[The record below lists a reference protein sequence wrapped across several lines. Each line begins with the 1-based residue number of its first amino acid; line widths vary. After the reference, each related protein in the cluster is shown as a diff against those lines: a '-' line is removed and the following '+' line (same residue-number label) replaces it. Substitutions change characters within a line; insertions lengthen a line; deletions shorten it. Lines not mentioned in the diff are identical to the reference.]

1 MENCIFCDIVS
12 GKEPCYKIYE
22 DEFALAFLDIA
33 NDCSGH
39 TLVIPKKHYVSV
51 LDCEKSYLDAVMLV
65 VQKVSNHY
73 VKNCGFDGVN
83 IMNASGDGSEQSVFH
98 LHFHILPRKKN
109 DGLHTFP
116 KLPKNKQNLEKIANK
131 LKMNDII

>member
-1 MENCIFCDIVS
+1 M
-12 GKEPCYKIYE
+12 
-22 DEFALAFLDIA
+22 AFLDIA

-39 TLVIPKKHYVSV
+39 TLVIPKKHYISV
-51 LDCEKSYLDAVMLV
+51 LDCEKSYLDAVMSV

-116 KLPKNKQNLEKIANK
+116 KLQKNKQSLEKIGKK
-131 LKMNDII
+131 LKMSDN